1 MILMPMSCEKCHSF
15 VHTSRS
21 HLLHFSSAFVWRFS
35 PFCDAWWATAV
46 MLGLCDTYRYKT
58 AHLGGGENALKHDSL
73 SRSLVYEVI
82 SLAHGTGRSLN
93 YLAKIFVL
101 NFEKGNNL
109 GTPQGSAHPKNSV
122 STIFNI
128 CQLFS
133 TFFNTCRNL
142 GRIPLS
148 PRSEFC
154 WIVLNFAE
162 SAWRF
167 PWGLPWGLP
176 RAVPPKTVPNLNR
189 SHHHHDIRSW
199 LMPWSLGLL
208 FIGNNEPIINSH
220 FNNHVCRIDM

>member
-154 WIVLNFAE
+154 WILLNFAE
-162 SAWRF
+162 SAWR
-167 PWGLPWGLP
+167 LPWGLP
-176 RAVPPKTVPNLNR
+176 RAVPPKQFQIWTGHTTTMT
-189 SHHHHDIRSW
+189 SGAGWCHDLWACCSLVTMNQLSIVISIT
-199 LMPWSLGLL
+199 MPAASICKWA
-208 FIGNNEPIINSH
+208 
-220 FNNHVCRIDM
+220 